1 MSAQWD
7 TTNLPLKKL
16 YGVQLGYEDNAIVT
30 QFDSGRKIAIQR
42 NSKNKRRYAVSYA
55 ATQSQKA
62 TFFNW
67 YENTLGGNGGTFTAP
82 SLRGDGTTQTYM
94 LEGTPT
100 APENGTAIVEINMT
114 WVEV

>member
-1 MSAQWD
+1 MSAAWN
-7 TTNLPLKKL
+7 TTDLPLDRL
-16 YGVQLGYEDNAIVT
+16 YSVQMGYEDNAIVT
-30 QFDSGRKIAIQR
+30 EFDSGRRIAVQR

-55 ATQSQKA
+55 ATQAQKA

-100 APENGTAIVEINMT
+100 APVNGGAFVEINMT

>member
-1 MSAQWD
+1 MA
-7 TTNLPLKKL
+7 TNLPLNKL
-16 YGVQLGYEDNAIVT
+16 YGVQLGYQDNAIIT
-30 QFDSGRKIAIQR
+30 EFDSGRRIGMQR
-42 NSKNKRRYAVSYA
+42 NSKNKRRYSVSYA
-55 ATQSQKA
+55 ATQEQKA

-82 SLRGDGTTQTYM
+82 SLRGNGTTQTYM

-100 APENGTAIVEINMT
+100 APQNGTALVEISMI

>member
-1 MSAQWD
+1 MSAVWN
-7 TTNLPLKKL
+7 TTDLPLKKL

-30 QFDSGRKIAIQR
+30 QFDSGRKIATQR

-67 YENTLGGNGGTFTAP
+67 YENTLGGNAGTFTAP

-100 APENGTAIVEINMT
+100 APENGTAIVEIIMT

>member
-1 MSAQWD
+1 MSASWN
-7 TTNLPLKKL
+7 TTDLPLDKL
-16 YGVQLGYEDNAIVT
+16 YCVQMGYEDNAIVT
-30 QFDSGRKIAIQR
+30 QFDSGRKIATQR

-100 APENGTAIVEINMT
+100 APINGSAFVEINMT

>member
-1 MSAQWD
+1 MSAAWN
-7 TTNLPLKKL
+7 TTDLPLDRL
-16 YGVQLGYEDNAIVT
+16 YAVQMGYEDNAIVT
-30 QFDSGRKIAIQR
+30 EFDSGRRIATQR

-55 ATQSQKA
+55 ATQAQKA

-100 APENGTAIVEINMT
+100 APVNGGAFIEINMT